1 MDDELLK
8 RFFAGECSEE
18 EHEEVMAWYRAGK
31 ADNELSAQ
39 IEAYWKAAEA
49 HMTEAWD
56 KEEVFDQLVRR
67 LPKPAQSESLSK
79 PSRKFLTYH
88 TAWHYA
94 ATVTLLLTLGALWY
108 VFTEDT
114 TATSRARP
122 NVLIRHETQRGEK
135 AQYLLPDGTKVI
147 MNADSRIQYSEDFEN
162 ASERVIC
169 LEGEAFFDV
178 SKNALRP
185 FIIHSHDITTTVLGT
200 SFNVQAFEGE
210 GVAVS
215 VLTGKVKVEKN
226 LQTVYLHTGEQA
238 VQKISDRN
246 LTKEPFDASLVLA
259 WKEGTIYF
267 KNERFTDIVK
277 TLERWYGVDI
287 DIQKNDIEDGFT
299 GSYHRKSL
307 DAVME
312 GIGFVLG
319 FEYEIKGNQ
328 VVIK

>member
-18 EHEEVMAWYRAGK
+18 EHEEVMAWYRAGR
-31 ADNELSAQ
+31 ADEELSAQ

-49 HMTEAWD
+49 HTTEAWE

-67 LPKPAQSESLSK
+67 LPKPAQSESPPK
-79 PSRKFLTYH
+79 PSRKFPANY

-108 VFTEDT
+108 VFMEDT
-114 TATSRARP
+114 TATSQAHP
-122 NVLIRHETQRGEK
+122 DVLIRHETPRGEK
-135 AQYLLPDGTKVI
+135 ALYLLPDGTKVI
-147 MNADSRIQYSEDFEN
+147 MNADSRIQYSENLEN
-162 ASERVIC
+162 ASERTIY

-178 SKNALRP
+178 SKNTHRP
-185 FIIHSHDITTTVLGT
+185 FIIHSHGITTTVLGT

-215 VLTGKVKVEKN
+215 VLRGKVKVEKN
-226 LQTVYLHTGEQA
+226 LQTVYLRAGEQA
-238 VQKISDRN
+238 FHKMGESD
-246 LTKEPFDASLVLA
+246 LAKESFDVSLVLA

-277 TLERWYGVDI
+277 TLERWYGVNI
-287 DIQKNDIEDGFT
+287 DVQKTDIEDGFT

-312 GIGFVLG
+312 GMGFVLG
-319 FEYEIKGNQ
+319 FEYEINGNQ